1 VDAGSLQ
8 YVPVRIGSLYEIV
21 GSALLLS
28 EDDRR
33 DKGEGSVL
41 QSALRCTVMGVDI
54 DCVTEHEVSDRVI
67 ERLETGGGGRIVTPN
82 VDILRQVVRQPQL
95 RELIESAEIVVADGA
110 PILWASRL
118 QGTPLPER
126 VPGSDLIWSLSAA
139 ARDAGRSIFLL
150 GGPPGAAEA
159 AADRLRSAYEGLVVA
174 GCYSPPLGF
183 EHSES
188 NLRALRAALDA
199 AEPDITFCGF
209 GFPKQEQLMSDL
221 ARTHPRTWFVAVG
234 AGIAFAAGTAHRA
247 PEWMQRSGLE
257 WLHRLIREP
266 RRLFRRYVVHGLPFA
281 VRLAGRAIR
290 DRRTRRNGWAQ
301 GVSHRARTR

>member
-1 VDAGSLQ
+1 
-8 YVPVRIGSLYEIV
+8 
-21 GSALLLS
+21 
-28 EDDRR
+28 
-33 DKGEGSVL
+33 
-41 QSALRCTVMGVDI
+41 MGVGI

-67 ERLETGGGGRIVTPN
+67 ESLETGSGGRIVTPN
-82 VDILRQVVRQPQL
+82 VDILRQVVRQPRL
-95 RELIESAEIVVADGA
+95 RDLIESAEIVVADGA

-126 VPGSDLIWSLSAA
+126 VPGSGLIWSLSAA

-174 GCYSPPLGF
+174 GCYCPPLGF
-183 EHSES
+183 ERSES
-188 NLRALRAALDA
+188 SSRALRAALDA

-209 GFPKQEQLMSDL
+209 GFPKQEHLMSDL

-257 WLHRLIREP
+257 WLHRLIQEP
-266 RRLFRRYVVHGLPFA
+266 RRLFRRYLVRGVPFVAQLA
-281 VRLAGRAIR
+281 VGAIR
-290 DRRTRRNGWAQ
+290 DRRTRGTAGLRVQPTVPAPGEVD
-301 GVSHRARTR
+301 VSDARSRVSV